1 MCDLLRRL
9 KRKLEIFRGCRLPSF
24 DGFCGRHPVERIVD
38 LDTIKPDR
46 IVRKELLFGETH
58 GIEDRFPF
66 FVAETGSTEPD
77 CRHSGIIAQS
87 VFKTPVNIGWP
98 WPSSRKTREN
108 GGFLRFLR
116 ALFNSGAGD
125 RNRGNPL

>member
-9 KRKLEIFRGCRLPSF
+9 KRELEIFRGCRLPSF

-46 IVRKELLFGETH
+46 IVRKELLFGETL

-77 CRHSGIIAQS
+77 CRHSGIIAQLVS
-87 VFKTPVNIGWP
+87 KTPVNIGWP
-98 WPSSRKTREN
+98 WPPPPKTREN
-108 GGFLRFLR
+108 R
-116 ALFNSGAGD
+116 AIFNAFCTLFNSRAVD
-125 RNRGNPL
+125 RN